1 MSIFN
6 ELKYYKMLAEKLPT
20 KKDVVSEIINLQA
33 ILSLPKGTE
42 HFVSDI
48 HGEYEHF
55 IHIMRTASG
64 VIKAKISDI
73 YDGKLS
79 ADEQRKLA
87 NLIYYPER
95 VLEITEKSR
104 GWYNENLLRL
114 IEVCK
119 MACGKYTRSKVRKA
133 LPEKYAY
140 IIDELL
146 NCDASNINKEH
157 YYNKIIESII
167 RLDSADEF
175 IIEIA
180 GVIRNLSIDHL
191 HVIGDIFDRGP
202 RPDIVMDSLME
213 NRSLDIQWGNHDAVW
228 MGAMM
233 GSMACIAVVVA
244 NSLKYGNV
252 TFLEEGY
259 GVSLRGLEHFAE
271 RTYSGDDSI
280 EKMYKAISIIRFKLE
295 DAIMRDVPEYN
306 MQNGTRL
313 DKIDF
318 ENMTWCGYKLNT
330 EEFPTIDKENPLKL
344 SRGENEVI
352 EGLCHSFLASEK
364 MNKHLKFM
372 FAKGSL
378 YLKYNGNLL
387 YHGCVPI
394 DEDGEFLKVNIGGK
408 TYSGKSYMD
417 YCERRLRGAY
427 NKNKNDNPDF
437 AWYLWCSPNSPLFGK
452 KKMATFERMFIDESE
467 AHQEGKQPYFLLQD
481 NQNICIKIMEEF
493 EVDSKYGHIINGHI
507 PVKLMDGEN
516 PIKADGKL
524 ILIDGGMSKTY
535 RKQTGI
541 AGYTLTF
548 NSYGLTL
555 TAHSSFENVEFM
567 VENNMEMLSQK
578 NVVEKVEKRI
588 LVGDTDNG
596 KKLSEDIDDL
606 QTLMFLY
613 QSGTISENNISKL
626 KKNNYS

>member
-64 VIKAKISDI
+64 VIKSKIRDI

-79 ADEQRKLA
+79 DDEQRKLA

-95 VLEITEKSR
+95 VLEITNKDTE
-104 GWYNENLLRL
+104 WYKENLLRL

-146 NCDASNINKEH
+146 NCDAGNINKEH

-167 RLDSADEF
+167 KLDSADEF
-175 IIEIA
+175 ITEIA
-180 GVIRNLSIDHL
+180 GVIRDLSIDHL
-191 HVIGDIFDRGP
+191 HIIGDIFDRGP
-202 RPDIVMDSLME
+202 RPDIVMDTLME
-213 NRSLDIQWGNHDAVW
+213 NRSIDIQWGNHDVVW

-233 GSMACIAVVVA
+233 GSRACIAVVVA
-244 NSLKYGNV
+244 NSLKYGNA

-271 RTYSGDDSI
+271 RTYSGKDSM
-280 EKMYKAISIIRFKLE
+280 EKMYKAISVIRFKLE
-295 DAIMRDVPEYN
+295 DIIMRDNHEYN
-306 MQNGTRL
+306 MQSGTRL

-318 ENMTWCGYKLNT
+318 DNMTWCGYKLNT
-330 EEFPTIDKENPLKL
+330 DEFPTINRDNPLELTREEK
-344 SRGENEVI
+344 EVI
-352 EGLCHSFLASEK
+352 EGLSSGFMASEK
-364 MNKHLKFM
+364 MNKHLKFL
-372 FAKGSL
+372 FANGRL
-378 YLKYNGNLL
+378 YIIYNSNLL
-387 YHGCVPI
+387 YHGCIPV
-394 DEDGEFLKVNIGGK
+394 DEKGEFLEVEIGGK
-408 TYSGKSYMD
+408 TYSGKAYMD

-427 NKNKNDNPDF
+427 NKNKNDSPDF
-437 AWYLWCSPNSPLFGK
+437 AWYLWCAPDSPLFGK
-452 KKMATFERMFIDESE
+452 KKMATFERMYIDDKE
-467 AHQEGKQPYFLLQD
+467 AHKEGKQPYFLLQD
-481 NQNICIKIMEEF
+481 SQELCIKIMEEF
-493 EVDSKYGHIINGHI
+493 GVDSNKGHIINGHI

-524 ILIDGGMSKTY
+524 ILIDGGLSKAY

-541 AGYTLTF
+541 AGFTLTF
-548 NSYGLTL
+548 NSFGLTL
-555 TAHSSFENVEFM
+555 TAHSSFENVGYM

-588 LVGDTDNG
+588 LVKDTDKG
-596 KKLSEDIDDL
+596 RKLSDDIEDL
-606 QTLMFLY
+606 KTLMFLY
-613 QSGTISENNISKL
+613 QSGTISETNMTKT
-626 KKNNYS
+626 KKK